1 MTAEFDRYAERYEQL
16 VQSSIG
22 FSGQDQSFF
31 IEARALRLLDV
42 VRRRLGEP
50 DRVRGLDVGCG
61 GGLGHAHLRG
71 LARLEGVDL
80 SEAMIATARQRNPG
94 VLYHVA
100 DGSRLPFE
108 QGAFDLTF
116 TSCVL
121 HHVPAG
127 KRGAFVR
134 ELRRVTRPG
143 GLVVVFELNP
153 LNPLT
158 RLAVHRC
165 EFDRGALLL
174 GRRETR
180 RRLAAARLSPVEE
193 RYFLFFPW
201 RTRVLERI
209 ERVLAPIP
217 LGAQY
222 YLAARA

>member
-31 IEARALRLLDV
+31 IEARARRLLDV

-50 DRVRGLDVGCG
+50 NRVRGLDVGCG
-61 GGLGHAHLRG
+61 GGLGHAHLRA

-127 KRGAFVR
+127 ERGGFIG

-143 GLVVVFELNP
+143 GLVVIFEHNP

-165 EFDRGALLL
+165 EFDRDALLL

-180 RRLAAARLSPVEE
+180 RRLIEAGLQLAED

-201 RTRVLERI
+201 RNRLLERA
-209 ERVLAPIP
+209 ERALARIP

-222 YLAARA
+222 YVAAAP